1 MDFSNYITF
10 SNLINMFGRVVFIEN
25 INQVLFF
32 VSIKIILNY
41 NNNLIYLQLLL
52 SYKIKI
58 ILLFYLLYYFDIY
71 ILKKVI
77 E

>member
-41 NNNLIYLQLLL
+41 NNNLIYL
-52 SYKIKI
+52 
-58 ILLFYLLYYFDIY
+58 
-71 ILKKVI
+71 
-77 E
+77 